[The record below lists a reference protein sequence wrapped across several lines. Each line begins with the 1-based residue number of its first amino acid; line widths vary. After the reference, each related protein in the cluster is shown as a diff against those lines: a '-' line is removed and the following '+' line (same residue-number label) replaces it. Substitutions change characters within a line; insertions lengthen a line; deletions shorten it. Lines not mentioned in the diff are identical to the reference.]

1 MLYYVYAVLF
11 CSCFFVT
18 GLHSDAV
25 NGTRRDQWLLV
36 AGWKLSLMYVVGKFG
51 GGDDCFC
58 TLKVALIL
66 QRL

>member
-1 MLYYVYAVLF
+1 M
-11 CSCFFVT
+11 T